1 MPDWVGKPAIRR
13 ARRANLYGYLL
24 EDHPNDVTQENDSL
38 RLNCNHS
45 VSIKTGWSGYNDFAT
60 GETGNAVECL
70 VNYLGYDFKE
80 AVAALAVFDGMAEED
95 LDIPEETT
103 TLPGTPGS
111 SAAATGATPASTA
124 PASPQGPP
132 AAPQAPP
139 KPFVLP
145 APVSGPYRQMFAYL
159 TQQRGI
165 PAWLV
170 QRLVDDGLLYQE
182 AGHNNMVFVNQA
194 QTYAE
199 LRGTM
204 PGKPFHGIV
213 PGSAVEDFRWF
224 KPGPPASP
232 VTAAFICEAA
242 IDAMSL
248 FLLRQRLPPPPGDNP
263 MYCSIGGV
271 ANQQRIDMIKSCMGA
286 AGRPVIIAV
295 DNDDA
300 GEKCRERNPDCFSIV
315 PRGKDWNADLLA
327 MGEAKAG

>member
-111 SAAATGATPASTA
+111 PAAATGATPASTA

-182 AGHNNMVFVNQA
+182 AGHNNMVFTDLA
-194 QTYAE
+194 RTYAE
-199 LRGTM
+199 LRGTVS
-204 PGKPFHGIV
+204 GVPFHGMAA
-213 PGSAVEDFRWF
+213 GSDTTGFWQF
-224 KPGPPASP
+224 KPQGPQSAP
-232 VTAAFICEAA
+232 TAAFICEGA
-242 IDAMSL
+242 IDAISL
-248 FLLRQRLPPPPGDNP
+248 HLLRQRLPLPAWDNP

-271 ANQQRIDMIKSCMGA
+271 ANQQRIGRIKAAMDAMGL
-286 AGRPVIIAV
+286 PTILAV